1 MILFFSIQYI
11 GSKKIIQ
18 KPIAQQKYRKNN
30 ESQITFLGSVVAER
44 IYPATRQCFIVF
56 KGKKKKEE
64 QQLITIFHYCAI
76 TMEPIQHGNL
86 LGETL

>member
-1 MILFFSIQYI
+1 MIFFSIQYI
-11 GSKKIIQ
+11 GSKKTIP
-18 KPIAQQKYRKNN
+18 KSIAQQKYPKNN

-44 IYPATRQCFIVF
+44 VYPATRQCFIVF
-56 KGKKKKEE
+56 KGKKIEE

-86 LGETL
+86 SGETL